1 MTNAI
6 KMTGDA
12 RRGVDAFDRRFEVIA
27 DDDAAVFFP
36 KTRGV
41 DAGKVALAMR
51 AKRGGVGE
59 FLRWQ
64 REAGLPE
71 PEWRERVRTIARRGM
86 WVNAPDGNG
95 FVLLNPTTGRAVT
108 DRNGGYYRLTP
119 REAMTL
125 DTSEFEPDAGVL
137 LP

>member
-6 KMTGDA
+6 KMTGDD

-27 DDDAAVFFP
+27 DDDAAVFFT

-41 DAGKVALAMR
+41 EAGKVALAMR

-86 WVNAPDGNG
+86 
-95 FVLLNPTTGRAVT
+95 
-108 DRNGGYYRLTP
+108 
-119 REAMTL
+119 
-125 DTSEFEPDAGVL
+125 
-137 LP
+137 